1 MNLYRGKNYGV
12 FAGSDGYVG
21 QMAPDGVS
29 HYQDRGSGW
38 SQIVLKEKNR
48 IARAWDTGESYD
60 DLTQQG
66 GTEWKIGHRQ

>member
-1 MNLYRGKNYGV
+1 MLMWCEATGEVRQFASV
-12 FAGSDGYVG
+12 FCREVYEWL
-21 QMAPDGVS
+21 
-29 HYQDRGSGW
+29 RE